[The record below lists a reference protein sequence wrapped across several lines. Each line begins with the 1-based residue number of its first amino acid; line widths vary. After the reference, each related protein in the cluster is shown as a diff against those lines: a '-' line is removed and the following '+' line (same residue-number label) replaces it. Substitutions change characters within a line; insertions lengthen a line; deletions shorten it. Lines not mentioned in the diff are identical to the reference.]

1 MATIAAV
8 PVREERSVL
17 SCGQALRIVWA
28 SWLALLSIPALM
40 MLVVMWTLLD
50 DDTPMKDPAFAQQW
64 FLACMTFLA
73 IAVPA
78 AFFWRSR
85 EFKSYWDGKPVS
97 PSHYLR
103 GMLIVWLTMEV
114 GGLMAL
120 AGCLMTGGLLPNLL
134 PAMVAFILFT
144 PFWPS
149 GRAMTHPVGNDDD
162 FEVYEEPR

>member
-8 PVREERSVL
+8 PVQEHSQL
-17 SCGQALRIVWA
+17 TAGQALRIAWV
-28 SWLALLSIPALM
+28 SWLALMSVPALM
-40 MLVVMWTLLD
+40 FLFVMWHLLD
-50 DDTPMKDPAFAQQW
+50 NEAAVADTAMAQRW
-64 FLACMTFLA
+64 FLACMIYLA
-73 IAVPA
+73 LAVPA
-78 AFFWRSR
+78 SFFWRSH
-85 EFKSYWDGKPVS
+85 EFKCYWDGCVVS
-97 PSHYLR
+97 PKNYLK
-103 GMLIVWLTMEV
+103 GMLIVWLAIEV

-120 AGCLMTGGLLPNLL
+120 AGCLATNSLLPNLL

>member
-1 MATIAAV
+1 
-8 PVREERSVL
+8 
-17 SCGQALRIVWA
+17 
-28 SWLALLSIPALM
+28 M

-50 DDTPMKDPAFAQQW
+50 DESPVKDPAFAHQW
-64 FLACMTFLA
+64 FLTCMAFLA
-73 IAVPA
+73 VAVPA

-85 EFKSYWDGKPVS
+85 EFKSYWDGQPVT
-97 PSHYLR
+97 PSHYLK
-103 GMLIVWLTMEV
+103 GMLIVWLTLEV

-120 AGCLMTGGLLPNLL
+120 AGCLMTGSLLPNLL